1 MSSSQPAETRTNEV
15 RVSEYAKRAAG
26 RWYVIVLTIVV
37 AVGLVVLKGVSS
49 THGQYDATATVYM
62 GQPLAPGGGVL
73 AYPPYANPSAV
84 THVITSDSAES
95 AAARA
100 AGVPP
105 AALSGR
111 VTAHLLSSTTSTTSG
126 TKTTAGNSFYSV
138 EAQGPWGAR
147 KAGTIANTLAA
158 LVAQSANTY
167 VNQKIAILDDSISTE
182 QATIQRL
189 TANNAIAQTTADRL
203 ARGAGT
209 DASKAA
215 ILATLLSGI
224 SSNTANINGTQSQ
237 LSLNRLQ
244 LVSAKNIESAYV
256 STKANGHSVSATNRR
271 SSLIVAA
278 FVGLIVGIGLALAW
292 DALRRRPANRAVA

>member
-1 MSSSQPAETRTNEV
+1 MSSSQPAETRTTEV
-15 RVSEYAKRAAG
+15 RVSEYAQRAAG

-62 GQPLAPGGGVL
+62 GQPLAPGGGPL
-73 AYPPYANPSAV
+73 NYPPYANPSAV

-105 AALSGR
+105 ATLGGR
-111 VTAHLLSSTTSTTSG
+111 VTAHLLSSTTSTTG
-126 TKTTAGNSFYSV
+126 TKTSSGNSFYSV

-147 KAGTIANTLAA
+147 KAGTIANTLAG
-158 LVAQSANTY
+158 LVARSANAY
-167 VNQKIAILDDSISTE
+167 ANQKIAILDASISTE
-182 QATIQRL
+182 EATIQRL
-189 TANNAIAQTTADRL
+189 TTNNAVAQKTADRL
-203 ARGAGT
+203 APGAGT